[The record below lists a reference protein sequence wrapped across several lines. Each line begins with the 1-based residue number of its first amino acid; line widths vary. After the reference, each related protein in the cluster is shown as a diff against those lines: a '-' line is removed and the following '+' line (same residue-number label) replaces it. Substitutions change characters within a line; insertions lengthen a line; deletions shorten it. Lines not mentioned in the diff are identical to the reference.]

1 MAFDEVLKLAIGS
14 TFYLEDWT
22 YDNNNN
28 NNNGNQ
34 GNQDNRLLASSKVIS
49 IVSYLYTSI
58 SLSSFPAFVST
69 PQALFDVL
77 RHNLSAALKNGQLQT
92 VLRKDSSKL
101 SAKTTI
107 YATTANATAVNF
119 EVQCPPSNRPTR
131 APVRTSATTE
141 QIGVT
146 MLSLIVAAGALGIA
160 LIGFAGWR
168 IRSYWQSRRKRRLET
183 ELYIMNQKNISD
195 SKDATYDLQIMFDEN
210 NINSNALVVQSNDD
224 QKEVVQD
231 LTISE
236 AKKSSKERK
245 EKKEKKERNEVSNET
260 SLVVV
265 ESPTDENKDRER
277 KKKRRS
283 PRK

>member
-1 MAFDEVLKLAIGS
+1 
-14 TFYLEDWT
+14 
-22 YDNNNN
+22 
-28 NNNGNQ
+28 
-34 GNQDNRLLASSKVIS
+34 
-49 IVSYLYTSI
+49 
-58 SLSSFPAFVST
+58 
-69 PQALFDVL
+69 
-77 RHNLSAALKNGQLQT
+77 
-92 VLRKDSSKL
+92 
-101 SAKTTI
+101 
-107 YATTANATAVNF
+107 
-119 EVQCPPSNRPTR
+119 
-131 APVRTSATTE
+131 
-141 QIGVT
+141 
-146 MLSLIVAAGALGIA
+146 
-160 LIGFAGWR
+160 
-168 IRSYWQSRRKRRLET
+168 
-183 ELYIMNQKNISD
+183 MNQKNISD